1 MFFLHFFCHQIL
13 YYLFT
18 YYFQDQQLHIVHLP
32 FVTHLE
38 FFVVFLDFGM
48 TIACF
53 CGFWGSIPMTVVV
66 SPQADDGE
74 ITSIAE
80 APEM

>member
-1 MFFLHFFCHQIL
+1 M
-13 YYLFT
+13 
-18 YYFQDQQLHIVHLP
+18 
-32 FVTHLE
+32 
-38 FFVVFLDFGM
+38 VFLDFGM

-66 SPQADDGE
+66 APQADDGE